1 LARTRADGPG
11 EVTRRRRQR
20 PRRRG
25 AVLPHGARIIV
36 CRFEDYSEVARAF
49 PTRTQSMPGIGLD
62 RNGLAAER
70 KSGQETP
77 IGCPAAVP
85 AANLQG

>member
-1 LARTRADGPG
+1 
-11 EVTRRRRQR
+11 
-20 PRRRG
+20 
-25 AVLPHGARIIV
+25 
-36 CRFEDYSEVARAF
+36 
-49 PTRTQSMPGIGLD
+49 MPGIGLD